1 MSTIITAQ
9 MVNELRGAT
18 GAGLLDCKKALTEA
32 NGSVADATTILRK
45 KLGSKLDK
53 LSSRTT
59 KEGLIESYIHLGGK
73 VGVLI
78 EINCETDFVAKNDGF
93 TGLASQLAK
102 LALDAGAE
110 NLDQL
115 NALSIDGMTVAEKLV
130 EQTGKTGEKMV
141 VADLSLVKGEKL
153 SSYIHAGSKIGVILS
168 YKDGGK
174 AGAEEFFRGVAMH
187 IAAMKPSILNFTEF
201 AADYVAKETE
211 SMQSQIKI
219 ENEDRTRLGKP
230 LKTVP
235 QFVSRLQL
243 TPEVMAAA
251 EDAIKAELKAEGKP
265 EKIWDKIVPGKLE
278 RFVADNTLL
287 DQDKCLLNQFYV
299 LDETKTVGD
308 AVKAFSDQ
316 AEIVSFRRV
325 AIG

>member
-1 MSTIITAQ
+1 MTTISASD
-9 MVNELRGAT
+9 VADLRKQT
-18 GAGLLDCKKALTEA
+18 GAGLMDCKKALQES
-32 NGSVADATTILRK
+32 NGDYEGALDYLRK
-45 KLGSKLDK
+45 KGQKVAEKRADK
-53 LSSRTT
+53 EVTEGTVVAMLNATKTT
-59 KEGLIESYIHLGGK
+59 GIIFGLC
-73 VGVLI
+73 
-78 EINCETDFVAKNDGF
+78 CETDFVAKNDGF
-93 TGLASQLAK
+93 TSLASQLAK
-102 LALDAGAE
+102 LALDSGAE

-115 NALSIDGMTVAEKLV
+115 SALSIDGMTVAEKLV

-153 SSYIHAGSKIGVILS
+153 ASYIHAGSKIGVILS

-187 IAAMKPSILNFTEF
+187 IAAMKPSILNYTEF
-201 AADYVAKETE
+201 DADYVAKETE

-251 EDAIKAELKAEGKP
+251 EDTIKAELKAEGKP

-287 DQDKCLLNQFYV
+287 DQDKCMLNQFYV